1 MNHAI
6 SHDVTVLRDVTVLGS
21 TGSIGQNTLDVI
33 ARHPDRFV
41 VHALSAHSNMQKLA
55 EQAAQHHV
63 ACVVVPDVLAAQ
75 NFDSAWA
82 LHNASAKKP
91 EVRVGAQA
99 LVDTAAESRG
109 QIVMAAIVG
118 AAGLP
123 AALAAAQAG
132 KRVLLANK
140 EALVAAGSFFM
151 QAVIDNQAELLP
163 IDSEHNAIFQCLPRF
178 DRQTQ
183 VNPSSQ
189 HNKGVTRVIL
199 TASGGPFRQHAPALL
214 EHVTPD
220 QACAHPNWRMGRK
233 ISVDSATML
242 NKGLEII
249 EAHWLFA
256 MPAEQIDVVIHPQSI
271 VHSMVEYSD
280 GSVLAQMGN
289 PDMRTPIAYGLGFPD
304 RINAGVSPLNLAAV
318 GKLEFEAVDF
328 DRYPCLQLAYQALK
342 SGQTACVVLNAAN
355 EIAVQAFLMHQL
367 GYLDI
372 SKVVAHSLDW
382 QAGQGWSIPSSIDDV
397 LMIDQAV
404 RTFAQETCLKY
415 LKS

>member
-1 MNHAI
+1 MNQT
-6 SHDVTVLRDVTVLGS
+6 SLRDVTVLGS

-33 ARHPDRFV
+33 ARHPDRYV

-55 EQAAQHHV
+55 EQALQHGV
-63 ACVVVPDVLAAQ
+63 ACVVVPDALAAH

-82 LHNASAKKP
+82 MHASFTKKP

-99 LVDTAAESRG
+99 LVHTAAEAQG

-151 QAVIDNQAELLP
+151 KAVCDNQAELLP
-163 IDSEHNAIFQCLPRF
+163 IDSEHNAIFQCLPHH
-178 DRQTQ
+178 DRQTHKT
-183 VNPSSQ
+183 PGGQ
-189 HNKGVTRVIL
+189 HNKGVTRLIL
-199 TASGGPFRQHAPALL
+199 TASGGPFRQHAPESL

-242 NKGLEII
+242 NKGLEVI
-249 EAHWLFA
+249 EAHWLFG
-256 MPAEQIDVVIHPQSI
+256 MPADQIDVVIHPQSI
-271 VHSMVEYSD
+271 VHSMVQYSD

-304 RINAGVSPLNLAAV
+304 RIEAGVSPLDLTAV

-328 DRYPCLQLAYQALK
+328 DRYPCLKLAYQALK

-355 EIAVQAFLMHQL
+355 EIAVEAFLTYQL
-367 GYLDI
+367 SYLDI
-372 SKVVAHSLDW
+372 SKVVAQSLDW
-382 QAGQGWSIPSSIDDV
+382 QVGQGWSSPTSIDDV
-397 LMIDQAV
+397 LVIDQAV
-404 RTFAQETCLKY
+404 RTFALEACQKI
-415 LKS
+415 KKF